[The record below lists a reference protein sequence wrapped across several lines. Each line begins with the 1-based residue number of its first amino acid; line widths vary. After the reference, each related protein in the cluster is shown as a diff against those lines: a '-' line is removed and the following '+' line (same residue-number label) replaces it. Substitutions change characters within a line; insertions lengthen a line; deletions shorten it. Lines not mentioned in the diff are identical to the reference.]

1 MMKQLGKVV
10 FLLLLAI
17 LLIVG
22 YNYLKDPRHV
32 PVKRVEVSGKLT
44 YISPESIEALIGP
57 YVANSLLMLNIVEL
71 RTALK
76 GNPWIRD
83 AQVRRVWPDTVS
95 VVLTEQH
102 PVAYWGDD
110 ALVNDLGERFTLKTL
125 PTLDLPHW
133 EGPTDELSQVV
144 AMEKAL
150 NGVLAPMGLKVAYL
164 RLSARFAWQVILN
177 NGLHIELGSQDVV
190 ERLERF
196 LKVAPFDVKAPQGVR
211 YVDLRYTNGF
221 VVNTDVKREL

>member
-10 FLLLLAI
+10 FCLLLAI
-17 LLIVG
+17 LLIVS

-44 YISPESIEALIGP
+44 YVSPASVEAVMSP
-57 YVANSLLMLNIVEL
+57 YVANSLLAVDIAGL
-71 RTALK
+71 REALK
-76 GNPWIRD
+76 EHPWVRD
-83 AQVRRVWPDTVS
+83 AQVRRVWPDTVV
-95 VVLTEQH
+95 VVLMEHH

-110 ALVNDLGERFTLKTL
+110 ALVNDLGERFRLKVL

-133 EGPTDELSQVV
+133 EGPPEELSQVI

-150 NGVLAPMGLKVAYL
+150 NRVLAPTGLKVAQL
-164 RLSARFAWQVILN
+164 TLSARFAWHVGLN
-177 NGLHIELGSQDVV
+177 NGLQIELGSQDVV
-190 ERLERF
+190 ERLARF

-221 VVNTDVKREL
+221 VVNMDVKREL